1 MGDPSSWLD
10 VFGLAER
17 VPTQTPSMATPVGNV
32 PTRQDIQNIADN
44 TQKILPEGSQ
54 GYKTT
59 GAGYAIDANGNGYII
74 VASSDKHLSPAQR
87 DSLDLSKGELRAS
100 GKGHA
105 ETTIA
110 KYASDNKLTLVAVA
124 ASRPVCGGCQV
135 VLDQQEV
142 DIISE
147 RKPIKCN
154 GK

>member
-1 MGDPSSWLD
+1 
-10 VFGLAER
+10 
-17 VPTQTPSMATPVGNV
+17 MATSVGNIL
-32 PTRQDIQNIADN
+32 TRQDIQNIADN
-44 TQKILPEGSQ
+44 IQKTLPEESQ
-54 GYKTT
+54 GYKIT
-59 GAGYAIDANGNGYII
+59 GSAIDANGNGYII
-74 VASSDKHLSPAQR
+74 VASSDKHLSLAQR

-110 KYASDNKLTLVAVA
+110 KYASDNKLTLVTVA

-147 RKPIKCN
+147 RKPTKCN